1 MGRIAKITNQQ
12 ILDAAREIFL
22 EQGFGASTLEIA
34 QKAGISEAS
43 IFKRFSTKEELFLA
57 SMGIPEKSPWGKKLD
72 AVVGKGNLKQN
83 LSDLS
88 LEILEFNRQVMPRLM
103 MLRSR
108 GNLLPEMFNRA
119 DSRPSR
125 DLKTFT
131 KFLEKEIE
139 NGRIRPCDPQTIAMI
154 LLGSLMNFVF
164 LEQMHPKGDVPADE
178 QKFVQN
184 LVEIVWQGI
193 SPMVD

>member
-1 MGRIAKITNQQ
+1 MARTPKITNQQ

-43 IFKRFSTKEELFLA
+43 IFKRFSTKEELFFA
-57 SMGIPEKSPWGKKLD
+57 SMGIPDKSPLGQKLD
-72 AVVGKGNLKQN
+72 ALVGKGNLKQN
-83 LSDLS
+83 LRDLS

-108 GNLLPEMFNRA
+108 GNWLPEILKRV

-125 DLKTFT
+125 DLQIFT
-131 KFLEKEIE
+131 NFLEREIE
-139 NGRIRPCDPQTIAMI
+139 QGRLRSSDPKTIAMI
-154 LLGSLMNFVF
+154 LLGSLMNYVF
-164 LEQMHPKGDVPADE
+164 LEQMHPSGDAPTDE
-178 QKFVQN
+178 QIFIQN
-184 LVEIVWQGI
+184 FVEIVWEGI
-193 SPMVD
+193 APIE

>member
-22 EQGFGASTLEIA
+22 EQGFGGSTLEIA

-43 IFKRFSTKEELFLA
+43 IFKRFSTKEELFFA
-57 SMGIPEKSPWGKKLD
+57 SMGIPEKSSWVKKLD
-72 AVVGKGNLKQN
+72 ALVGKGNLKQN
-83 LSDLS
+83 LIDLS

-108 GNLLPEMFNRA
+108 GNLFPEMFNRA

-139 NGRIRPCDPQTIAMI
+139 NGRLRPSDPQTIAMI
-154 LLGSLMNFVF
+154 LLGSLMNFAF
-164 LEQMHPKGDVPADE
+164 LEQMHPKGACP
-178 QKFVQN
+178 K
-184 LVEIVWQGI
+184 LTIY
-193 SPMVD
+193 

>member
-1 MGRIAKITNQQ
+1 MARIAKITNQQ

-43 IFKRFSTKEELFLA
+43 IFKRFSTKEELFFA
-57 SMGIPEKSPWGKKLD
+57 SMGIPEKSPWGKKLNTL
-72 AVVGKGNLKQN
+72 VGKGNLKQN
-83 LSDLS
+83 LVELC
-88 LEILEFNRQVMPRLM
+88 LQILEFNRQIMPRLM

-108 GNLLPEMFNRA
+108 GNAISEMLSRA

-131 KFLEKEIE
+131 NFLEKEIE
-139 NGRIRPCDPQTIAMI
+139 QGRLRSGDPKTIAMI
-154 LLGSLMNFVF
+154 LLGSLMNYVF
-164 LEQMHPKGDVPADE
+164 LEQIHPTGDVPADE
-178 QKFVQN
+178 QTFVHN
-184 LVEIVWQGI
+184 LVDIVWEGI
-193 SPMVD
+193 APIE